1 MANYRSLGIS
11 DAPFK
16 IGGSGSINAY
26 RAVAP
31 GSVAGEV
38 IVAVGPSGNPWPL
51 GLTQEAGS
59 PGQET
64 PVRVMGFS
72 KALCRANACSL
83 RWGAWL
89 ICASDGF
96 LEPQLTGGEGT
107 AALPLTSSPI
117 FARYMDSGAFSTGAA
132 SILAQ
137 VYIFPFPLAA
147 CGVMSAS

>member
-64 PVRVMGFS
+64 PVRVLGFS
-72 KALCRANACSL
+72 KALVRANTCGL

-89 ICASDGF
+89 QCASDGF
-96 LEPQLTGGEGT
+96 LEPLATEGNGT
-107 AALPLTSSPI
+107 AAAAISTSPI
-117 FARYMDSGAFSTGAA
+117 FARYMDSGTVSTGSA
-132 SILAQ
+132 LGQ
-137 VYIFPFPLAA
+137 VYIFPIPLAT
-147 CGVMSAS
+147 CGYIGAS